1 MSAAAQT
8 RRATGKMRAQFFNRA
23 ARFELAVPIGETND
37 AVRIRNVQKLGIVT
51 RRVKCNP
58 EWFVQIAFRK
68 YLSEIR
74 LTAAFCIA
82 QYFDLVATAF
92 GNENISIG
100 RGEQKTWIAKPA
112 RIELDFETSRNLK
125 LRVRWTPDDARRVN
139 CQDI

>member
-8 RRATGKMRAQFFNRA
+8 RRATGKVCGQFFSRA
-23 ARFELAVPIGETND
+23 ARFEVAVPIGETND
-37 AVRIRNVQKLGIVT
+37 AVCIRDVQKLGIVT

-68 YLSEIR
+68 YLSETR

-92 GNENISIG
+92 ANEDVSIG

-112 RIELDFETSRNLK
+112 RIQLDFETGRNLK
-125 LRVRWTPDDARRVN
+125 PRVRWMSDDVRRVN